1 MKRFSTILL
10 TAYSRNR
17 GHSSFGSAGGFRQG
31 AIAVSLCL
39 GLSGLMP
46 IALPV
51 FARPAPPSEAIE
63 ETPQAAAQRLFDEG
77 MALFQEGSE
86 ASRRRALQK
95 WKQARNL
102 YRQAGDRA
110 KEAYTLTAL
119 AFIYQGLGE
128 RDRELAAYRDALPI
142 YRQLGDRSG
151 QADIL
156 IKMGLV
162 YSRWR
167 DNEKALDAFNE
178 ALPLWRELGDTQG
191 EAITLTE
198 LGVVY
203 DALGEYQ
210 QALDAYD
217 RALSLW
223 RDLGDP
229 QGEATTLNNIG
240 FIYDAL
246 GQYDRALE
254 AYNRAL
260 PLYQEVEDRA
270 GMARTLNNIGLFYD
284 AAKQYERALDYFDRA
299 LPLWDAVGDLSGT
312 ATTLNNIGFVYAN
325 SEQLEPA
332 LEAYQRALGLWT
344 RSGDVKGEA
353 STLSNIGFVYAQMGK
368 ADRALDYYNRALPMR
383 RAVGDRA
390 KEALT
395 LYRIASVRRD
405 RGELERAK
413 REIETALQIVED
425 LRTKVTSQ
433 ELRASFFASK
443 QDYYEFY
450 IDLLMQMH
458 SQAPG
463 QGFDALALQASERAR
478 ARSLLDILNEA
489 GADIRQ
495 GVDPQLLERERAIET
510 ELASLEERRIQLLG
524 GEHSPEQAAQLEEEI
539 DRLVR
544 QYRQVQAD
552 IRATSPRYAA
562 LTQPQPL
569 NLAQIQ
575 AQVLDEESLL
585 LSYSLG
591 KERSFLWAVTSDG
604 IESYEL
610 PPRAEIDAAA
620 RAFRN
625 ALITPSMR
633 IRKQK
638 AAQIA
643 AQLSE
648 LVLAPVRD
656 RLEDRRLLIVADGAL
671 QYVPFS
677 ALPIRA
683 NEGASE
689 EVVPLVVEHELV
701 TLPSASAIAV
711 LRREIDGRPPAPKT
725 LAVFADPVFSAKD
738 ERLDASSNASNSLK
752 QNSSGLPGPLQF
764 NRLPFTRDEAEKILA
779 LVPPSEQTKAFGL
792 AANRDKATSEELS
805 QYQIVHYATHGILD
819 SSNPELSGLVFSLVD
834 ERGKPQNGFVRLH
847 DIFNLDLPAQLVVL
861 SACETGLGQN
871 IRGEGL
877 VGLTRGFMYAG
888 AARVVVSLW
897 SVDDEA
903 TSLLM
908 VDFYRG
914 MLQEGLSAAAALR
927 QAQIA
932 MWQRQQWEAPY
943 YWAAFT
949 VQGEWH

>member
-1 MKRFSTILL
+1 
-10 TAYSRNR
+10 
-17 GHSSFGSAGGFRQG
+17 
-31 AIAVSLCL
+31 
-39 GLSGLMP
+39 
-46 IALPV
+46 
-51 FARPAPPSEAIE
+51 
-63 ETPQAAAQRLFDEG
+63 
-77 MALFQEGSE
+77 
-86 ASRRRALQK
+86 
-95 WKQARNL
+95 
-102 YRQAGDRA
+102 
-110 KEAYTLTAL
+110 
-119 AFIYQGLGE
+119 
-128 RDRELAAYRDALPI
+128 
-142 YRQLGDRSG
+142 
-151 QADIL
+151 
-156 IKMGLV
+156 
-162 YSRWR
+162 
-167 DNEKALDAFNE
+167 
-178 ALPLWRELGDTQG
+178 
-191 EAITLTE
+191 
-198 LGVVY
+198 
-203 DALGEYQ
+203 
-210 QALDAYD
+210 
-217 RALSLW
+217 
-223 RDLGDP
+223 
-229 QGEATTLNNIG
+229 
-240 FIYDAL
+240 
-246 GQYDRALE
+246 
-254 AYNRAL
+254 
-260 PLYQEVEDRA
+260 
-270 GMARTLNNIGLFYD
+270 
-284 AAKQYERALDYFDRA
+284 
-299 LPLWDAVGDLSGT
+299 
-312 ATTLNNIGFVYAN
+312 
-325 SEQLEPA
+325 
-332 LEAYQRALGLWT
+332 
-344 RSGDVKGEA
+344 
-353 STLSNIGFVYAQMGK
+353 
-368 ADRALDYYNRALPMR
+368 
-383 RAVGDRA
+383 
-390 KEALT
+390 
-395 LYRIASVRRD
+395 
-405 RGELERAK
+405 
-413 REIETALQIVED
+413 

-620 RAFRN
+620 RAFRD

-683 NEGASE
+683 NEGASGA
-689 EVVPLVVEHELV
+689 VVPLVVEHELV

-752 QNSSGLPGPLQF
+752 QNSPGLPGSLQF

-914 MLQEGLSAAAALR
+914 MLQEGLTAAAALR